1 MKQVPLMAAAACFGA
16 MSLWSTPALSQF
28 AKPADAIDYRQSAL
42 TLMGSHFGRMQ
53 PVVKGQAPY
62 DAAQIKANVQ
72 LLNTLAE
79 LPWAGFGPGTE
90 GGNARPEVWTDAAGF
105 QQKRDRLKENLAKL
119 TVAAD
124 SGDLDKLRA
133 AFGDVGASCK
143 ACHDS
148 YRKKKK

>member
-1 MKQVPLMAAAACFGA
+1 MKSFPLLAATACVGVA
-16 MSLWSTPALSQF
+16 SLWSAPALAQF
-28 AKPADAIDYRQSAL
+28 AKPTDAIKYRQSAL

-53 PVVKGQAPY
+53 PVMKGQAPY

-90 GGNARPEVWTDAAGF
+90 GGDARPEVWSDAAGF

-119 TVAAD
+119 SAAAD
-124 SGDLDKLRA
+124 SGDLGKVRA

-148 YRKKKK
+148 YRKKK

>member
-1 MKQVPLMAAAACFGA
+1 MKQFPLLAAAACFGV
-16 MSLWSTPALSQF
+16 MSLWSTPALAQF
-28 AKPADAIDYRQSAL
+28 AKPADAIKYRQSAF

-53 PVVKGQAPY
+53 PVIKGQVPY

-90 GGNARPEVWTDAAGF
+90 GGEALPEVWSDAADF
-105 QQKRDRLKENLAKL
+105 QQKRDRLKENLGKL
-119 TVAAD
+119 SVAAD
-124 SGDLDKLRA
+124 SGDLNKLRA

-148 YRKKKK
+148 YRKKK

>member
-1 MKQVPLMAAAACFGA
+1 MKQFPLLAAAACFSVA
-16 MSLWSTPALSQF
+16 SLWSAPALAQF
-28 AKPADAIDYRQSAL
+28 AKPADAIKYRQSAL
-42 TLMGSHFGRMQ
+42 TLMASHFGRMQ

-90 GGNARPEVWTDAAGF
+90 GGDARPEVWSDAAGF

-119 TVAAD
+119 SVAAD
-124 SGDLDKLRA
+124 SGDLNKVRA

-148 YRKKKK
+148 YRKKK

>member
-1 MKQVPLMAAAACFGA
+1 MKQFPMLAAAACISA
-16 MSLWSTPALSQF
+16 VSLWSAPAHAQF
-28 AKPADAIDYRQSAL
+28 AKPADAIKYRQSAL

-72 LLNTLAE
+72 LLNTLAD

-90 GGNARPEVWTDAAGF
+90 GGEARPEVWSDAAGF

-119 TVAAD
+119 TAAAD
-124 SGDLDKLRA
+124 SGDLGQLRA

-148 YRKKKK
+148 YRKKK

>member
-1 MKQVPLMAAAACFGA
+1 MKQVPLLAAAACFGV
-16 MSLWSTPALSQF
+16 MSLWSAPALSQF
-28 AKPADAIDYRQSAL
+28 AKPADAIKYRQSAL

-72 LLNTLAE
+72 ILNVLAG
-79 LPWAGFGPGTE
+79 LPWAAFGPGTE
-90 GGNARPEVWTDAAGF
+90 GGDARPEVWSDAEGF
-105 QQKRDRLKENLAKL
+105 RQKQERLKENLAKL
-119 TVAAD
+119 TAAAD
-124 SGDLDKLRA
+124 SGDLNTLRA

-148 YRKKKK
+148 YRKKK